1 LVDIYIATATITVGM
16 QRIVLSS
23 SPPGHPYHLL
33 PKDYGVLETDG
44 LVTVT
49 FPNSQIVV
57 GEAREKK

>member
-1 LVDIYIATATITVGM
+1 MVDIYIATATITVGM
-16 QRIVLSS
+16 QRVVLSDA
-23 SPPGHPYHLL
+23 PPGHPYHLL
-33 PKDYGVLETDG
+33 PKGYGVREADG